1 MSQPKLATPV
11 SGYGGRGYRIPGRLD
26 EAGKQIVYPSVTT
39 VLKMVAKPA
48 IDQWIADQTAA
59 YAVANIS
66 KLMERD
72 EEIGFGFLRWHWNKA
87 EPDPDDELRMR
98 YAHVLSDAAELGT
111 NLHEF
116 IEAETGDAPFP
127 TVDSARTGEMVDAWD
142 EWLLHH
148 DVVAHRNEFTCVND
162 TWAIAGTADGDW
174 TITCLH
180 DEPCLGTFEP
190 VRTLIDVKTARS
202 TWPEHRMQV
211 AALRSAEVVMRE
223 VNAWDTVEGDKP
235 LKHTVKGVTDWWVEE
250 APPKWERTALLHIRP
265 DDLDSKGDKIP
276 RFCKLIQVDD
286 LDLYTQGFLGAL
298 NIVRM
303 NRGIKER
310 EHARLKETEK

>member
-26 EAGKQIVYPSVTT
+26 AAGKQLVYPSVTT
-39 VLKMVAKPA
+39 VLKVVAKPA

-59 YAVANIS
+59 YAVANLS

-72 EEIGFGFLRWHWNKA
+72 EEIGFGFLRWHWNQS
-87 EPDPDDELRMR
+87 EPAPDDELRMR
-98 YAHVLSDAAELGT
+98 YAHVLNDAAELGT

-116 IEAETGDAPFP
+116 IEAETGNAPYP
-127 TVDSARTGEMVDAWD
+127 TVDSARTAQMVDAWD

-148 DVVAHRNEFTCVND
+148 DVIAHRNEFTCVND
-162 TWAIAGTADGDW
+162 TWGIAGTADGDW

-180 DEPCLGTFEP
+180 DDPCLGTFEP
-190 VRTLIDVKTARS
+190 VRTLVDVKTARG

-211 AALRSAEVVMRE
+211 AALRNAEVVMRE
-223 VNAWDTVEGDKP
+223 VEPGTPDA
-235 LKHTVKGVTDWWVEE
+235 LKHEAKKIVDWWVEE
-250 APPKWERTALLHIRP
+250 TPPTWDRVALLHIRP
-265 DDLDSKGDKIP
+265 DDLDSKGNKIP

-298 NIVRM
+298 NLVRM
-303 NRGIKER
+303 NRGVKQR
-310 EHARLKETEK
+310 ETERRNGASGN